1 MIILGVIGVVLMYSK
16 DMLIG
21 ILLSSGK
28 LDFSIERASDTQIGY
43 RIRTKIILRAEESFL
58 KGVKRTLLQHEITSS
73 YKEQESKTRPKPIL
87 RIGGIKNLFKLT
99 ELVPELP
106 DAKGEWGTFREL
118 VEIISENKHKT
129 SSGLDRIF
137 ELKGVI

>member
-1 MIILGVIGVVLMYSK
+1 MYSK

-28 LDFSIERASDTQIGY
+28 LDFNIERAKDAQIGY
-43 RIRTKIILRAEESFL
+43 RIRVKIILRAEESFL
-58 KGVKRTLLQHEITSS
+58 RAVERTLLQHEITSS
-73 YKEQESKTRPKPIL
+73 YKEKESKTRPKPIL
-87 RIGGIKNLFKLT
+87 KIGGIKNLYKLT
-99 ELVPELP
+99 ELVPVLP

-118 VEIISENKHKT
+118 VDLISENKHRT

>member
-1 MIILGVIGVVLMYSK
+1 MIILGVIGVVPMYSK

>member
-1 MIILGVIGVVLMYSK
+1 MYSK

-21 ILLSSGK
+21 ILLTAGK
-28 LDFSIERASDTQIGY
+28 LDFNIERASDSQIGY
-43 RIRTKIILRAEESFL
+43 RVRVKIILRAEESFL
-58 KGVKRTLLQHEITSS
+58 KAVERTLLQHEITSS
-73 YKEQESKTRPKPIL
+73 YKEKESKTRPKPIL
-87 RIGGIKNLFKLT
+87 KIGGIKNLYKLT
-99 ELVPELP
+99 ELVPVLP

-118 VEIISENKHKT
+118 VELISENKHRT

>member
-1 MIILGVIGVVLMYSK
+1 MYSK

-28 LDFSIERASDTQIGY
+28 LDFNIERVKDSQIGY
-43 RIRTKIILRAEESFL
+43 RIRVKIILRAEEPFL
-58 KGVKRTLLQHEITSS
+58 RAVERTLLQHEIISS
-73 YKEQESKTRPKPIL
+73 YKEKESKTRPKPVL
-87 RIGGIKNLFKLT
+87 KIGGIKNLYKLT
-99 ELVPELP
+99 QLVPVLP
-106 DAKGEWGTFREL
+106 DAKDEWGIFREL
-118 VEIISENKHKT
+118 VSLISENKHRT

>member
-1 MIILGVIGVVLMYSK
+1 MYSK

-21 ILLSSGK
+21 IMLTAGK
-28 LDFSIERASDTQIGY
+28 LDFNIERASDSQIGY
-43 RIRTKIILRAEESFL
+43 RVRVKIILRAEESFL
-58 KGVKRTLLQHEITSS
+58 RAVERTLLQHEITSS
-73 YKEQESKTRPKPIL
+73 YKEKESKTRPKPIL
-87 RIGGIKNLFKLT
+87 KIGGIKNLYKLT
-99 ELVPELP
+99 ELVPVLP

-118 VEIISENKHKT
+118 VELISENKHRT

>member
-1 MIILGVIGVVLMYSK
+1 MYSK

-21 ILLSSGK
+21 ILLTAGK
-28 LDFSIERASDTQIGY
+28 LDFNIERASDSQIGY
-43 RIRTKIILRAEESFL
+43 RVRVKIILRAEESFL
-58 KGVKRTLLQHEITSS
+58 RAVERTLLQHEITSS
-73 YKEQESKTRPKPIL
+73 YKEKESKTRPKPIL
-87 RIGGIKNLFKLT
+87 KIGGIKNLYKLT
-99 ELVPELP
+99 ELVPVLP

-118 VEIISENKHKT
+118 VELISENKHRT

>member
-1 MIILGVIGVVLMYSK
+1 MYSK

>member
-1 MIILGVIGVVLMYSK
+1 MYSK

-21 ILLSSGK
+21 ILLTAGK
-28 LDFSIERASDTQIGY
+28 LDFNIERASDSQIGY
-43 RIRTKIILRAEESFL
+43 RVRVKIILRAEESFL
-58 KGVKRTLLQHEITSS
+58 RAVERTLLQHEITSS
-73 YKEQESKTRPKPIL
+73 YKEKESKTRPKPIL
-87 RIGGIKNLFKLT
+87 KIGGIKNLYKLT
-99 ELVPELP
+99 ELVPVLP

-118 VEIISENKHKT
+118 VDLISENKHRT

>member
-1 MIILGVIGVVLMYSK
+1 MIGVVLMYSK

-28 LDFSIERASDTQIGY
+28 LDFNIERVKDAQMGY
-43 RIRTKIILRAEESFL
+43 RIRVKIILRAEEPFL
-58 KGVKRTLLQHEITSS
+58 RAVERTLLQHEITSS
-73 YKEQESKTRPKPIL
+73 YKEKESKTRPKPVL
-87 RIGGIKNLFKLT
+87 KIGGIKNLYKLT
-99 ELVPELP
+99 QLVPVLP
-106 DAKGEWGTFREL
+106 DAKDEWGIFREL
-118 VEIISENKHKT
+118 VSLISENKHRT